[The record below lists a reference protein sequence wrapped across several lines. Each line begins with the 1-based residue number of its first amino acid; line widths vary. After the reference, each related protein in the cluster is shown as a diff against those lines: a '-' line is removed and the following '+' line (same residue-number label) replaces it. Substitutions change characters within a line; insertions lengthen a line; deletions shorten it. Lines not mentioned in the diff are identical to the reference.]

1 MRPRALVYLAIFVF
15 VLASATFAGASVN
28 KSIRVDDGETADHE
42 LNSVNGSIT
51 VGSRAELQRSA
62 ETVNGGITVGDDSR
76 TRDLIS
82 VNGRVRVGDRVS
94 VDGNLR
100 SVNGAVEAGEET
112 VVTGR
117 VETVNGGIDLRGT
130 TVQDDLQTVNGRVRL
145 DRGSRILG
153 DLVIEGRN
161 NHGWSSHSKPLVIEL
176 RDGSVIEGDIDV
188 RDEDRRVTVRLSGGS
203 SVKGQVRG
211 AEVVRE

>member
-1 MRPRALVYLAIFVF
+1 MRPRALIYLATFVF
-15 VLASATFAGASVN
+15 VLASASFAGASVN

-62 ETVNGGITVGDDSR
+62 ETVNGGIRVGDDSR
-76 TRDLIS
+76 TRDLVS
-82 VNGRVRVGDRVS
+82 VNGGIRVGDRVT
-94 VDGNLR
+94 VDGDLR
-100 SVNGAVEAGEET
+100 SVNGSVEAGGET

-117 VETVNGGIDLRGT
+117 LETVNGGIDLRGT
-130 TVQDDLQTVNGRVRL
+130 KVEGNLQTVNGRVRL
-145 DRGSRILG
+145 DRGSRVQG

-176 RDGSVIEGDIDV
+176 RDGSVIEGDVDV
-188 RDEDRRVTVRLSGGS
+188 RDEDRKVVVRLSGGS
-203 SVKGQVRG
+203 AVKGQVRG
-211 AEVVRE
+211 AEVVQE